1 MTPDDILH
9 QARAHMKALQ
19 AQKVAEQVV
28 RTMLE
33 EAQEELAELRKE
45 VRADCVLTSCRLRAD
60 CAPIARLMIRQA
72 ECDGVPLC
80 AVARS
85 SSRPASS

>member
-1 MTPDDILH
+1 MMTHDDILH

-45 VRADCVLTSCRLRAD
+45 VRADCVLTVC
-60 CAPIARLMIRQA
+60 
-72 ECDGVPLC
+72 
-80 AVARS
+80 
-85 SSRPASS
+85 

>member
-1 MTPDDILH
+1 MTLMTHDDLHH

-33 EAQEELAELRKE
+33 EAQEELEELRKE
-45 VRADCVLTSCRLRAD
+45 VRADCVL
-60 CAPIARLMIRQA
+60 IA
-72 ECDGVPLC
+72 C
-80 AVARS
+80 
-85 SSRPASS
+85 

>member
-1 MTPDDILH
+1 MTPYDILL

-60 CAPIARLMIRQA
+60 CALDDP
-72 ECDGVPLC
+72 P
-80 AVARS
+80 S
-85 SSRPASS
+85 

>member
-1 MTPDDILH
+1 MTPDDILL

-45 VRADCVLTSCRLRAD
+45 VRADCVLTACRLRAD
-60 CAPIARLMIRQA
+60 CALDDP
-72 ECDGVPLC
+72 P
-80 AVARS
+80 S
-85 SSRPASS
+85 

>member
-1 MTPDDILH
+1 MTLMTHDDLHH

-33 EAQEELAELRKE
+33 EAQEELEELRKE
-45 VRADCVLTSCRLRAD
+45 VRHPQATWTHGLA
-60 CAPIARLMIRQA
+60 IR
-72 ECDGVPLC
+72 
-80 AVARS
+80 R
-85 SSRPASS
+85 RP